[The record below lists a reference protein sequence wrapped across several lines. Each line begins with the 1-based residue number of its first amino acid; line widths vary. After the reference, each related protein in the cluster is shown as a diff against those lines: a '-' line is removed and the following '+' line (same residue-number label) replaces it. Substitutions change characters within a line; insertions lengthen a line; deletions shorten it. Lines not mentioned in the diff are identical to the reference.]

1 MNKLF
6 FDIFR
11 VKLLLAFIFLLC
23 SSGTAQTFNAA
34 SVRSF
39 RVETGAVSRASASEF
54 ELKDQYNRSYNVRF
68 PRDKV
73 LILVFGDRKGSSQI
87 ESWVRPLYERYT
99 DSVDIY
105 GVAEL
110 SAVPSLMQG
119 VVRQIF
125 KSQIR
130 FSVMLDWSG
139 KVSKSYSYQ
148 PGKANVI
155 LINKKGE
162 ILFRQTGAATEGG
175 LNRIYQMIN

>member
-6 FDIFR
+6 FDIIR
-11 VKLLLAFIFLLC
+11 VNLLFSFIFLLY
-23 SSGTAQTFNAA
+23 SSGTAQTFGAN
-34 SVRSF
+34 SIRPF
-39 RVETGAVSRASASEF
+39 RVENTAASRASASEF
-54 ELKDQYNRSYNVRF
+54 ALKDQYNRSYNVSF

-87 ESWVRPLYERYT
+87 ESWVRPLYEKYN
-99 DSVDIY
+99 DGVDIY

-110 SAVPSLMQG
+110 SAVPYLMQG

-139 KVSKSYSYQ
+139 KVSKSYNYQ
-148 PGKANVI
+148 AGKANVI
-155 LINKKGE
+155 VINKKGE

-175 LNRIYQMIN
+175 LNKIYQMIN

>member
-6 FDIFR
+6 FGIIR
-11 VKLLLAFIFLLC
+11 VKFLFAFIFLLY
-23 SSGTAQTFNAA
+23 SAGTAQSFNPN
-34 SVRSF
+34 SVRF
-39 RVETGAVSRASASEF
+39 GYVENPAVNRAGASEF
-54 ELKDQYNRSYNVRF
+54 ALKDQYNRSYNVRF

-87 ESWVRPLYERYT
+87 ESWVRPLYEKYADT
-99 DSVDIY
+99 VDIY

-139 KVSKSYSYQ
+139 KVSKSYNYQ
-148 PGKANVI
+148 SGKANVV
-155 LINKKGE
+155 LISKKGE

-175 LNRIYQMIN
+175 LNGIYQMIN